1 MNMSKDY
8 YMETTLLWNS
18 INKVGRGYIWTISPI
33 VNSIANIKD
42 KHKYVLKIYINND
55 LIDVKFSSC
64 NGLTLQQCTCALRAL
79 NVWRI
84 HLFFWNYY
92 VVDLGIQHL
101 CRPQKLLQVHIYIM
115 WRFNSVLTL
124 ACWYGVAPMCRRKT
138 RDWGLSN
145 QLVSHRGTVE
155 RTHHAVKIGGATGT
169 AEGARIGRSRTAHNC
184 KVDNS
189 WLNVSKLL
197 H

>member
-1 MNMSKDY
+1 MNMSMDY
-8 YMETTLLWNS
+8 YMETPLLWSS
-18 INKVGRGYIWTISPI
+18 IIKVGRGYIWTISPI

-42 KHKYVLKIYINND
+42 KHRYINND

-189 WLNVSKLL
+189 WLNVSNLL

>member
-1 MNMSKDY
+1 M
-8 YMETTLLWNS
+8 
-18 INKVGRGYIWTISPI
+18 GRGYIWTISPI

-101 CRPQKLLQVHIYIM
+101 ICRPRYIYTSCDVSIVSLRWHVGMESLQCAEEKHVTEDCPISSY
-115 WRFNSVLTL
+115 
-124 ACWYGVAPMCRRKT
+124 P
-138 RDWGLSN
+138 
-145 QLVSHRGTVE
+145 TV
-155 RTHHAVKIGGATGT
+155 GQ
-169 AEGARIGRSRTAHNC
+169 
-184 KVDNS
+184 
-189 WLNVSKLL
+189 SKE
-197 H
+197 HTTP